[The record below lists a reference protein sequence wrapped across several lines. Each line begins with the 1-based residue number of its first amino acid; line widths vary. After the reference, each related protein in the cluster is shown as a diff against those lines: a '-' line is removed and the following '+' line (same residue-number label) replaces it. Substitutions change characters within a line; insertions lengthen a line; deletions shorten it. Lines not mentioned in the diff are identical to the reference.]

1 MDWIQTKKDK
11 YPNGNFIWVECIAQ
25 IRNNATGEI
34 REYETQEML
43 EEGDEHP
50 STFNWE
56 ENNFSCDCNRLL
68 FFKRAKGEVADGD
81 WDVECTDGK
90 FSVNLMNKKDRK
102 VYYREYDVEQEP
114 IDDLLKQFDEETAMM
129 SITHYAFKLP
139 IAKKLMD
146 RRQEAIPAVLEY
158 LRDGK
163 GGMAEMTLLSAM
175 LPDANPY
182 QPEDVGAG
190 FVGYKVQEAV
200 DAWVK
205 WGIANKW
212 IIP

>member
-1 MDWIQTKKDK
+1 MEDI
-11 YPNGNFIWVECIAQ
+11 
-25 IRNNATGEI
+25 NN
-34 REYETQEML
+34 
-43 EEGDEHP
+43 
-50 STFNWE
+50 
-56 ENNFSCDCNRLL
+56 
-68 FFKRAKGEVADGD
+68 
-81 WDVECTDGK
+81 
-90 FSVNLMNKKDRK
+90 
-102 VYYREYDVEQEP
+102 
-114 IDDLLKQFDEETAMM
+114 LLKQFDEETSMM
-129 SITHYAFKLP
+129 SITHYALKLP

-163 GGMAEMTLLSAM
+163 GGMAEMTLLSFM

-212 IIP
+212 IHESCSACGSNDITHSEKVGRGLPPKDWVRKQGDGRLISWAGIWDYWTCNKCGNEVKKLRR